1 MADASGYEPTQVA
14 RDIVEAFAGISGAL
28 RTFEI
33 ELLRLQDVLSMEFE
47 AAGVSALP
55 AEMQSLDHATQGVA
69 AVAQL
74 AERLHHCI
82 TSDRAWTLVEA
93 AEGVRP
99 INFRDQ
105 LLKAAKSSEGGDV
118 LLF

>member
-1 MADASGYEPTQVA
+1 MADASGYEPAQVSTDVA
-14 RDIVEAFAGISGAL
+14 EAFAGISSAL
-28 RTFEI
+28 RAFEI
-33 ELLRLQDVLSMEFE
+33 ELLRLQDALSMEFE
-47 AAGVSALP
+47 AAGLSALP

-74 AERLHHCI
+74 AERLHHCV
-82 TSDRAWTLVEA
+82 TSDRPWTLEDA

-99 INFRDQ
+99 VNVRDQ

-118 LLF
+118 QLF